1 MNKLFLILFVIIS
14 LVLMAIGTG
23 AIWMY
28 ASPIYTIF
36 EKLLIISGAIIAFIS
51 LPMMIIWDSKAQ

>member
-1 MNKLFLILFVIIS
+1 MNKLLLILFVIIS

-23 AIWMY
+23 AIWI

-36 EKLLIISGAIIAFIS
+36 EKIIISVAIIAFIS
-51 LPMMIIWDSKAQ
+51 LPMMVIWDSKAG

>member
-1 MNKLFLILFVIIS
+1 MNKLFLILFVIVS
-14 LVLMAIGTG
+14 LVLMSLGTG
-23 AIWMY
+23 AIWIY

-36 EKLLIISGAIIAFIS
+36 EKLIISGAIIAFIS

>member
-1 MNKLFLILFVIIS
+1 MNKLFLILFVIVS

-23 AIWMY
+23 AIWIY

-36 EKLLIISGAIIAFIS
+36 EKLLISGAIIAFIL
-51 LPMMIIWDSKAQ
+51 LPMMVIWDSRAE

>member
-1 MNKLFLILFVIIS
+1 MNKLFSILFVIVS
-14 LVLMAIGTG
+14 LVLMSIGTG

-36 EKLLIISGAIIAFIS
+36 EKLLISGAIIAFIS
-51 LPMMIIWDSKAQ
+51 LPMMVIWDSRDK

>member
-14 LVLMAIGTG
+14 LVLMSIGTG

-36 EKLLIISGAIIAFIS
+36 EKLIISVALIAFIS

>member
-1 MNKLFLILFVIIS
+1 MNKLLLFLFVIIS

-23 AIWMY
+23 AIWIY

-36 EKLLIISGAIIAFIS
+36 EKLLISGAIIAFMS
-51 LPMMIIWDSKAQ
+51 LPMMIIWDCRAE

>member
-1 MNKLFLILFVIIS
+1 MNKLLLILFVIIS

-23 AIWMY
+23 AIWIY

-36 EKLLIISGAIIAFIS
+36 EKLLISVVIIAFIS
-51 LPMMIIWDSKAQ
+51 LPMMVIWDSRAE

>member
-1 MNKLFLILFVIIS
+1 MNKLFLILFVIVS
-14 LVLMAIGTG
+14 LVLMSIGTG

-36 EKLLIISGAIIAFIS
+36 EKLIISGAIIAFIS
-51 LPMMIIWDSKAQ
+51 LPMMTIWDSKAQ

>member
-1 MNKLFLILFVIIS
+1 MNKLFTILFVIVS

-36 EKLLIISGAIIAFIS
+36 EKLLISVAIIAFIS
-51 LPMMIIWDSKAQ
+51 LPMMVICDSKAQ

>member
-1 MNKLFLILFVIIS
+1 MNKLLLILLVIIS

-23 AIWMY
+23 AIWIY

-36 EKLLIISGAIIAFIS
+36 EKLIISGAIIAFMS
-51 LPMMIIWDSKAQ
+51 LPMMVIWDSKVG

>member
-1 MNKLFLILFVIIS
+1 MNKLLLILFVIVS

-23 AIWMY
+23 AIWIY

-36 EKLLIISGAIIAFIS
+36 EKLLISGAIIAFMS
-51 LPMMIIWDSKAQ
+51 LPMMVILDSKAQ

>member
-1 MNKLFLILFVIIS
+1 MNKLFLILSIIIS

-36 EKLLIISGAIIAFIS
+36 EKLIISVAIIAFIS

>member
-1 MNKLFLILFVIIS
+1 MNKLLLILFVIVS

-23 AIWMY
+23 AIWIY

-36 EKLLIISGAIIAFIS
+36 EKLIISGAIIAFIS

>member
-1 MNKLFLILFVIIS
+1 MNKLLLILFVIIS

-23 AIWMY
+23 AIWIY

-36 EKLLIISGAIIAFIS
+36 EKLIISGAIIAFIS
-51 LPMMIIWDSKAQ
+51 LPMMVIWDSKDG

>member
-1 MNKLFLILFVIIS
+1 MNKLFLILFVIVS

-36 EKLLIISGAIIAFIS
+36 EKLLISGAIIAFIS

>member
-1 MNKLFLILFVIIS
+1 MNKLFLILLVIVS

-23 AIWMY
+23 AIWIY

-36 EKLLIISGAIIAFIS
+36 EKLIISGAIIAFIS

>member
-1 MNKLFLILFVIIS
+1 MNKLLLILFVIVS
-14 LVLMAIGTG
+14 FVLMAIGTG

-36 EKLLIISGAIIAFIS
+36 EKLLISVAIIAFMS
-51 LPMMIIWDSKAQ
+51 LPMMIIWDSKTQ

>member
-1 MNKLFLILFVIIS
+1 MNKLLLILFVIVS

-36 EKLLIISGAIIAFIS
+36 EKLLISGAIIAFMS

>member
-1 MNKLFLILFVIIS
+1 MNKLLLILFVIIS

-23 AIWMY
+23 AIWIY

-36 EKLLIISGAIIAFIS
+36 EKLIISVAIIAFVS
-51 LPMMIIWDSKAQ
+51 LPMMVIWDSKAQ

>member
-1 MNKLFLILFVIIS
+1 MNKLLLFLFVIIS

-23 AIWMY
+23 AIWIY

-36 EKLLIISGAIIAFIS
+36 EKLIISGAIIAFIS

>member
-1 MNKLFLILFVIIS
+1 MNKLLLILFVIIS

-36 EKLLIISGAIIAFIS
+36 EKLLISGAIIAFMS
-51 LPMMIIWDSKAQ
+51 LPMMVILDSKAQ

>member
-1 MNKLFLILFVIIS
+1 MNKLFLILFVIVS

-36 EKLLIISGAIIAFIS
+36 EKLLISGAIIAFMS
-51 LPMMIIWDSKAQ
+51 LPMMVILDSKAQ

>member
-1 MNKLFLILFVIIS
+1 MNKLLLVLLVIVS

-36 EKLLIISGAIIAFIS
+36 EKLLISGAIIAFMS

>member
-1 MNKLFLILFVIIS
+1 MNKLFLILFVIVS

-23 AIWMY
+23 AIWIY
-28 ASPIYTIF
+28 TSPIYTIF
-36 EKLLIISGAIIAFIS
+36 EKLIISGAIIAFMS

>member
-1 MNKLFLILFVIIS
+1 MNKLLLVLFVIIS

-36 EKLLIISGAIIAFIS
+36 EKLLISVAIIAFIS
-51 LPMMIIWDSKAQ
+51 LPMMVIWDSRAE

>member
-23 AIWMY
+23 AIWIY

-36 EKLLIISGAIIAFIS
+36 EKLLISGVIIAFIS
-51 LPMMIIWDSKAQ
+51 LPMMVIWDSKAQ

>member
-36 EKLLIISGAIIAFIS
+36 EKLIISGAIIAFIS
-51 LPMMIIWDSKAQ
+51 LPMMVIWDSKAQ

>member
-1 MNKLFLILFVIIS
+1 MNKLFLILFVIVS
-14 LVLMAIGTG
+14 LVLMSIGTG

-36 EKLLIISGAIIAFIS
+36 EKLLISGAIIAFIS
-51 LPMMIIWDSKAQ
+51 LPMMVIWDSRAE

>member
-1 MNKLFLILFVIIS
+1 MNKLFLILFVIVS
-14 LVLMAIGTG
+14 FVLMAIGTG

-36 EKLLIISGAIIAFIS
+36 EKLLISGAIIAFIS
-51 LPMMIIWDSKAQ
+51 LPMMVIWDSKAQ

>member
-1 MNKLFLILFVIIS
+1 MNKLFLILFVIVS
-14 LVLMAIGTG
+14 LVLMSIGTG

-36 EKLLIISGAIIAFIS
+36 EKLLISVAIIAFIS

>member
-1 MNKLFLILFVIIS
+1 MNKLLLILFVIIS

-23 AIWMY
+23 AIWIY

-36 EKLLIISGAIIAFIS
+36 EKLIISGAIIAFIS
-51 LPMMIIWDSKAQ
+51 LPMMVIWDSKVG

>member
-1 MNKLFLILFVIIS
+1 MNKLFSILLVIVS

-23 AIWMY
+23 AIWIY

-36 EKLLIISGAIIAFIS
+36 EKLLISGAIIAFVS
-51 LPMMIIWDSKAQ
+51 LPMMIIWDCRAE

>member
-1 MNKLFLILFVIIS
+1 MNKLLLVLFVIIS

-36 EKLLIISGAIIAFIS
+36 EKLLISGAIIAFMS

>member
-1 MNKLFLILFVIIS
+1 MNKLFLILFVIVS
-14 LVLMAIGTG
+14 FVLMAIGTG

-36 EKLLIISGAIIAFIS
+36 EKLLISGAIIAFMS
-51 LPMMIIWDSKAQ
+51 LPMMVILDSKAQ

>member
-1 MNKLFLILFVIIS
+1 MNKLLLILFVIVS
-14 LVLMAIGTG
+14 LVLIAIGTG

-36 EKLLIISGAIIAFIS
+36 EKLIISGAIIAFMS
-51 LPMMIIWDSKAQ
+51 LPMMVILDSKAQ

>member
-1 MNKLFLILFVIIS
+1 MNKLFLILFVIVS

-36 EKLLIISGAIIAFIS
+36 EKLLISGVIVAFIS
-51 LPMMIIWDSKAQ
+51 LPMMVIWDSKAY